1 MSMIITFPGGLK
13 INAIYKGFTIE
24 TDQPKSEDGEGTA
37 PEPFDLFLASIGT
50 CAGAYI
56 IRFLKTRNIS
66 PDGLQMRLDFIRDSS
81 KKRVEKIIFK
91 ITPPK
96 GFTEKYLPAIKTA
109 INACSVK
116 KHIENPPVFEV
127 EFEKLVK

>member
-13 INAIYKGFTIE
+13 INAIYKGYTIE

-56 IRFLKTRNIS
+56 VRFLKNRDI
-66 PDGLQMRLDFIRDSS
+66 PVDGLQMKLDFIRDETG
-81 KKRVEKIIFK
+81 KRIEKIVFDIK
-91 ITPPK
+91 APK
-96 GFTEKYLPAIKTA
+96 NFPDKYLPALKSA
-109 INACSVK
+109 INACAVK
-116 KHIENPPVFEV
+116 KHIESPPQFEV
-127 EFEKLVK
+127 KIEKN